1 MERNDEE
8 RRASLRLT
16 NRTAIALK
24 RSAVRV
30 RRACFG
36 VGLLLSLVMAALA
49 VYFGL
54 KWIFAVPLFV
64 LAAMLMDILIAVH
77 AERCALMLTGQAIC
91 TEQAMRA
98 MRRDKKEESR
108 REENLETLREELTG
122 VLSEKS
128 APADEESAEEEE
140 RPSQAAPIKSYE
152 EEEEEA
158 PAQEKPRH
166 RRRASLSL
174 LSNAEEQ

>member
-36 VGLLLSLVMAALA
+36 VGLVLSLVMAALA

-98 MRRDKKEESR
+98 MRRDKTEESR

-128 APADEESAEEEE
+128 APADEKGTEEEE
-140 RPSQAAPIKSYE
+140 RPSQAESIKQY

>member
-1 MERNDEE
+1 
-8 RRASLRLT
+8 
-16 NRTAIALK
+16 
-24 RSAVRV
+24 
-30 RRACFG
+30 
-36 VGLLLSLVMAALA
+36 
-49 VYFGL
+49 
-54 KWIFAVPLFV
+54 
-64 LAAMLMDILIAVH
+64 
-77 AERCALMLTGQAIC
+77 
-91 TEQAMRA
+91 MRA

-128 APADEESAEEEE
+128 APADEKGTEKEE
-140 RPSQAAPIKSYE
+140 RPSQAESIKQY